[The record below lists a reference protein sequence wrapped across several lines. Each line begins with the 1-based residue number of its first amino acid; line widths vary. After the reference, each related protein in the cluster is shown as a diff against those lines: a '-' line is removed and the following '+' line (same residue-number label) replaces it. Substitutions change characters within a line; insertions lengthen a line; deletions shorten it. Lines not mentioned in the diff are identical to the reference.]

1 MIFLVVFGA
10 LMLILSAFY
19 LVNSWQQYRQ
29 WVVPTIMLVL
39 SLAATV
45 YGTINLP
52 YWHHSQSAQQTTSA
66 DSSGSSLSSA
76 TDSKADLSSSSS
88 FSVNGAT
95 AVFNQQDSGATQEQ
109 KEMYLLRQLQKAYSK
124 MGTVNYD
131 SDSKTYQIMP
141 TNENTVEALNYIAQ
155 NPAQAQQAGWSN
167 LTNSLNQTSK
177 QIKKIVGSG
186 YSLSMMKPNDNQ
198 TALYTA
204 KDGEQTYSIVNQ

>member
-66 DSSGSSLSSA
+66 VSSKSSLSSA
-76 TDSKADLSSSSS
+76 TGSQADSSSS
-88 FSVNGAT
+88 FSVNGTT

-131 SDSKTYQIMP
+131 SSSKTYQIMP
-141 TNENTVEALNYIAQ
+141 TNENTVEALNYIVQ
-155 NPAQAQQAGWSN
+155 NPDQAQQAGWSN
-167 LTNSLNQTSK
+167 LTSSLNQTSA

-186 YSLSMMKPNDNQ
+186 YSLSMMKPNDDQ

-204 KDGEQTYSIVNQ
+204 KDGKQTYSIVNQ

>member
-29 WVVPTIMLVL
+29 WVVPTVMLVL

-66 DSSGSSLSSA
+66 VSSKSSLSSA
-76 TDSKADLSSSSS
+76 TGSQADSSSS
-88 FSVNGAT
+88 FSVNGTT

-131 SDSKTYQIMP
+131 SSSKTYQIMP

-155 NPAQAQQAGWSN
+155 NPDQAQQAGWSN
-167 LTNSLNQTSK
+167 LTSSLNQTSA

-186 YSLSMMKPNDNQ
+186 YSLSMMKPNDDQ

-204 KDGEQTYSIVNQ
+204 KDGKQTYSIVNQ

>member
-1 MIFLVVFGA
+1 MIFLVVFGT

-66 DSSGSSLSSA
+66 ASSGSSLSSA
-76 TDSKADLSSSSS
+76 TGSQADSSSS
-88 FSVNGAT
+88 FSVNGTT

-204 KDGEQTYSIVNQ
+204 KDGKQTYSIVNQ

>member
-66 DSSGSSLSSA
+66 ASSGSSLSSA
-76 TDSKADLSSSSS
+76 TGSQADSSSS
-88 FSVNGAT
+88 FSVNGTT

-131 SDSKTYQIMP
+131 GDSKTYQIMP

-204 KDGEQTYSIVNQ
+204 KDGKQTYSIVNQ

>member
-66 DSSGSSLSSA
+66 VSSKSSLSSA
-76 TDSKADLSSSSS
+76 TGSQADSSSS
-88 FSVNGAT
+88 FSVNGTT
-95 AVFNQQDSGATQEQ
+95 AVFNRQDSGATQEQ

-131 SDSKTYQIMP
+131 SSSKTYQIMP

-155 NPAQAQQAGWSN
+155 NPDQAQQAGWSN
-167 LTNSLNQTSK
+167 LTSSLNQTSA

-186 YSLSMMKPNDNQ
+186 YSLSMMKPNDDQ

-204 KDGEQTYSIVNQ
+204 KDGKQTYSIVNQ

>member
-45 YGTINLP
+45 YCTINLP

-66 DSSGSSLSSA
+66 VSSKSSLSSA
-76 TDSKADLSSSSS
+76 TGSQADSSSS
-88 FSVNGAT
+88 FSVNGTT
-95 AVFNQQDSGATQEQ
+95 AVFNQQGSGATQEQ

-131 SDSKTYQIMP
+131 SSSKTYQIMP

-155 NPAQAQQAGWSN
+155 NPDQAQQAGWSN
-167 LTNSLNQTSK
+167 LTSSLNQTSA

-186 YSLSMMKPNDNQ
+186 YSLSMMKPNDDQ

-204 KDGEQTYSIVNQ
+204 KDGKQTYSIVNQ

>member
-29 WVVPTIMLVL
+29 WVMPTIMLVL

-66 DSSGSSLSSA
+66 ASSGSSLSSA
-76 TDSKADLSSSSS
+76 TGSQADSSSS
-88 FSVNGAT
+88 FSVNGTT

-204 KDGEQTYSIVNQ
+204 KDGKQTYSIVNQ

>member
-66 DSSGSSLSSA
+66 VSSRSSLSSA
-76 TDSKADLSSSSS
+76 SGSQADSSSS
-88 FSVNGAT
+88 FSVNGTT
-95 AVFNQQDSGATQEQ
+95 AVFNRQDSGATQEQ

-131 SDSKTYQIMP
+131 SSSKTYQIMP

-155 NPAQAQQAGWSN
+155 NPDQAQQAGWSN
-167 LTNSLNQTSK
+167 LTSSLNQTSA

-186 YSLSMMKPNDNQ
+186 YSLSMMKPNDDQ

-204 KDGEQTYSIVNQ
+204 KDGKQTYSIVNQ

>member
-39 SLAATV
+39 SLAATF

-66 DSSGSSLSSA
+66 ASSGSSLSSA
-76 TDSKADLSSSSS
+76 TGSQADSSSS
-88 FSVNGAT
+88 FSVNGTT

-204 KDGEQTYSIVNQ
+204 KDGKQTYSIVNQ

>member
-66 DSSGSSLSSA
+66 ASSGSSLSSA
-76 TDSKADLSSSSS
+76 TGSQADSSSS
-88 FSVNGAT
+88 FSVNGTT

-167 LTNSLNQTSK
+167 LINSLNQTSK

-204 KDGEQTYSIVNQ
+204 KDGKQTYSIVNQ

>member
-52 YWHHSQSAQQTTSA
+52 YWHHSQSAQQTMSA
-66 DSSGSSLSSA
+66 VSSRSSLSSA
-76 TDSKADLSSSSS
+76 SGSQADSSSS
-88 FSVNGAT
+88 FSVNGTT

-131 SDSKTYQIMP
+131 SSSKTYQIMP

-155 NPAQAQQAGWSN
+155 NPDQAQQAGWSN
-167 LTNSLNQTSK
+167 LTSSLNQTSA

-186 YSLSMMKPNDNQ
+186 YSLSMMKPNDDQ

-204 KDGEQTYSIVNQ
+204 KDGKQTYSIVNQ